1 MITYKRKTNANK
13 TAILILTDN
22 NPERSVL
29 RERGEEEEIHRFLL
43 PALSYYIEETEDFYG
58 VHKELS

>member
-13 TAILILTDN
+13 TAILILRTIQKGQFFVK
-22 NPERSVL
+22 EVR
-29 RERGEEEEIHRFLL
+29 EEEIHRFLL